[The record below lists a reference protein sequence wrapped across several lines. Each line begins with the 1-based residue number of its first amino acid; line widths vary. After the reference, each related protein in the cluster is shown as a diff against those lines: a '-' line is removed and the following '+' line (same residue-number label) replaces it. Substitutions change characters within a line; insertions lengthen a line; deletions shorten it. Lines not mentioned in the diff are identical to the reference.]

1 MAGSMGSLEL
11 KQSRLGWGALKD
23 PADGDLL
30 AGITAQE
37 QCWAETLPSPIKQ
50 RFLCSRFLVR
60 RWLAHWFDIDP
71 LEIPLKAPPGV
82 PPLLAQGW
90 GEVSWSHSA
99 ERLLLG
105 WSRKQIGVDLE
116 RASRPLAAK
125 ALMQR
130 FFPEIEQ
137 AQLVHLKGDALH
149 QAVLSSWVA
158 KEALIKQKRSS
169 IALELSD
176 WCKEYNQPI
185 ARHLPSGISWP
196 VQVSRI
202 SFDAELWLVGWS
214 GAMVPPLETFVS
226 S

>member
-1 MAGSMGSLEL
+1 M
-11 KQSRLGWGALKD
+11 GWGALKD

-37 QCWAETLPSPIKQ
+37 QCWAESLPVFIKK

-60 RWLAHWFDIDP
+60 RWLAQWFDIDP
-71 LEIPLKAPPGV
+71 LEIPLKAPPGL
-82 PPLLAQGW
+82 PPLLARGW
-90 GEVSWSHSA
+90 GEVSWSHSG

-105 WSRKQIGVDLE
+105 WSGKPIGVDLE
-116 RASRPLAAK
+116 RANRPLAAK

-130 FFPEIEQ
+130 FFPKIEQ
-137 AQLVHLKGDALH
+137 AQLVHLKGDALQ
-149 QAVLSSWVA
+149 QAVLRSWVA

-176 WCKEYNQPI
+176 WCMEYNQSI
-185 ARHLPSGISWP
+185 ALHLPSEISWP
-196 VQVSRI
+196 VQVSSI

-214 GAMVPPLETFVS
+214 GPMSPPLETFGS

>member
-1 MAGSMGSLEL
+1 M
-11 KQSRLGWGALKD
+11 GWGALKD

-37 QCWAETLPSPIKQ
+37 QCWAESLPVFIKK

-60 RWLAHWFDIDP
+60 RWLAQWFDIDP
-71 LEIPLKAPPGV
+71 LEVPLKAPPGL
-82 PPLLAQGW
+82 PPLLARGW
-90 GEVSWSHSA
+90 GEVSWSHSG

-105 WSRKQIGVDLE
+105 WSGKPIGVDLE
-116 RASRPLAAK
+116 RANRPLAAK

-130 FFPEIEQ
+130 FFPKIEQ
-137 AQLVHLKGDALH
+137 AQLVHLKGDALQ
-149 QAVLSSWVA
+149 QAVLRSWVA

-176 WCKEYNQPI
+176 WCMEYNQSI
-185 ARHLPSGISWP
+185 ALHLPSEISWP

-214 GAMVPPLETFVS
+214 GAMSPPLENFGS

>member
-1 MAGSMGSLEL
+1 MAGSIGSLEL

-37 QCWAETLPSPIKQ
+37 QCWAETLPIYIRK

-60 RWLAHWFDIDP
+60 RWLAQWFDIDP
-71 LEIPLKAPPGV
+71 LDIPLKAPPGL
-82 PPLLAQGW
+82 PPLLARGW

-105 WSRKQIGVDLE
+105 WSGKPIGVDLE
-116 RASRPLAAK
+116 RANRPLAAK

-137 AQLVHLKGDALH
+137 AQLVHLKGDALQ
-149 QAVLSSWVA
+149 QAVLRSWVA

-176 WCKEYNQPI
+176 WCMEYNQSI
-185 ARHLPSGISWP
+185 ALHLPSGISWP
-196 VQVSRI
+196 VQVSSI

-214 GAMVPPLETFVS
+214 GAMSPPLETFGS